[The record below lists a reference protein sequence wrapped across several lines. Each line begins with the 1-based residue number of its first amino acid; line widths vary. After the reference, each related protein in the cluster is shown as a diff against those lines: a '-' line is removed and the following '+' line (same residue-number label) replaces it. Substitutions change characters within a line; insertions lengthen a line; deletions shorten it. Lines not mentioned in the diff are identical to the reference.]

1 MRRERQSK
9 RTASPF
15 RFCMLFEGWCYEYLI
30 RISRAMALIRRFK
43 QMTGMTPN
51 RYRKLSG

>member
-1 MRRERQSK
+1 
-9 RTASPF
+9 
-15 RFCMLFEGWCYEYLI
+15 MLFEGWCYEYLI

>member
-1 MRRERQSK
+1 
-9 RTASPF
+9 
-15 RFCMLFEGWCYEYLI
+15 MLFEGWRCEYLI